1 MKRSRPAGSTGRCVG
16 GGRPPAL
23 ASALRGLGAD
33 DAAAR
38 LGVGQGHAHAAE
50 CHERQGQR
58 EDQLLHPPHLPSSTL
73 TSCEARAG
81 VWVSSFSCAIMRRR
95 HFGSATCSERV
106 LDREVIEVA
115 VFVLSRLLDELAG
128 EEVAIAGIALNVT
141 GEVVGG
147 ENVGLGT
154 DVAGGGAGP
163 RPQHAT
169 TLVVDRVMIG
179 GPPEE
184 ILLERKREV
193 ADRADADAGVGT
205 DEVLSPDVVDVPQVR
220 VVIRVERIERADVSP
235 GPVVSA
241 RVVELDVNAG

>member
-1 MKRSRPAGSTGRCVG
+1 MKRSRPAGSTGRGVG

-106 LDREVIEVA
+106 LDRHVIKVA

-128 EEVAIAGIALNVT
+128 GRSEEHTSELQSQSN
-141 GEVVGG
+141 
-147 ENVGLGT
+147 
-154 DVAGGGAGP
+154 
-163 RPQHAT
+163 
-169 TLVVDRVMIG
+169 LVCRL
-179 GPPEE
+179 
-184 ILLERKREV
+184 LLEKKK
-193 ADRADADAGVGT
+193 
-205 DEVLSPDVVDVPQVR
+205 
-220 VVIRVERIERADVSP
+220 
-235 GPVVSA
+235 
-241 RVVELDVNAG
+241 N